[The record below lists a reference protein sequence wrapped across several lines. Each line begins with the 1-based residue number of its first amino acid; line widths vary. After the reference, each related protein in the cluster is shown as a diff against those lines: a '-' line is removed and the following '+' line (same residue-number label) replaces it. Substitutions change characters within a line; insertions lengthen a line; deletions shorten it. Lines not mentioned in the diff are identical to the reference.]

1 MSKIIVTHVSPDF
14 DGIPGIWLLK
24 KFHPDFAD
32 AAVAFV
38 PVGNATYN
46 NEPVDSNPN
55 VVHVDCGMGKFDH
68 HDRDEFTCGA
78 QLVYEWLVKE
88 GYVKEEDNALLRM
101 VKIFTELD
109 HGWDNYKWPEPGS
122 DRWEFTLANILIG
135 WKMLY
140 PGKFEK
146 YVEWVGLGLDAVY
159 IFMQQKVKAEKEVEG
174 GRKFKTRWGDGVA
187 IYTGNDSVLDAAIKN
202 GYALVA
208 RKDPAKG
215 FVRITGS
222 NNLKVDLTKAYED
235 FSKKDPEATWF
246 LHASK
251 VLLRNGSTRNPT
263 MKSTRLDLD
272 DVIKVLEK
280 S

>member
-14 DGIPGIWLLK
+14 DGIPGIWLLR
-24 KFHPDFAD
+24 KFHPEFAD
-32 AAVAFV
+32 ARVAFV
-38 PVGNATYN
+38 PVGDATYN

-68 HDRDEFTCGA
+68 HDRDELTCGV

-88 GYVKEEDNALLRM
+88 GYVKDDDALERM

-109 HGWDNYKWPEPGS
+109 HGWDNYKWPEPAS
-122 DRWEFTLANILIG
+122 DRWEFMLHNILIG

-140 PGKFEK
+140 PGKYEH
-146 YVEWVGLGLDAVY
+146 YVDWLSHALDAVY
-159 IFMQQKVKAEKEVEG
+159 ILMQQKVKAEKEVEG
-174 GRKFKTRWGDGVA
+174 GRKFKTKWGEGVA
-187 IYTGNDSVLDAAIKN
+187 IYTGNDSVLDAGVKN
-202 GYALVA
+202 GYAVVL

-222 NNLKVDLTKAYED
+222 NNLKVDLTKAYEQLA
-235 FSKKDPEATWF
+235 KKDPQATWF

-263 MKSTRLDLD
+263 MRPTSLDLE
-272 DVIKVLEK
+272 DVIKVLEHA
-280 S
+280 